1 MSDQLGRRKL
11 FVWTLA
17 IYLFGTGLT
26 AFTPKGTNWIFYLYA
41 TRIIAG
47 MGIGGE
53 DSAIKPAIHEM
64 MPAPHP
70 GRTDILI
77 NRPYPLPA
85 DPFTLSAFLLLYS
98 APPQQRPT

>member
-41 TRIIAG
+41 SRIIAG

-53 DSAIKPAIHEM
+53 DSALNSAIDEIMPSPHRGPTHILIHRTHWLRGDPCPLPHFPLL
-64 MPAPHP
+64 PAPHP
-70 GRTDILI
+70 
-77 NRPYPLPA
+77 P
-85 DPFTLSAFLLLYS
+85 
-98 APPQQRPT
+98 